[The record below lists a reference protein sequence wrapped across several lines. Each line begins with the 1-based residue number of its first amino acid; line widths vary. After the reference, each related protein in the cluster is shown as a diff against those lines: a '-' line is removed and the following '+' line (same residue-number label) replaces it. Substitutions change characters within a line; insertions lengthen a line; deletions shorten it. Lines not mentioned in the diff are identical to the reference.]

1 MLGGE
6 IFLLGSNTVNLLCK
20 CGKFCYLSNLIS
32 FILKMCLV
40 INVIPQLPRG
50 SGIICANDTCKVQR
64 TANGLPSLCV
74 VLITLFSS
82 LWTASVIV
90 AHSGCLSHSLATEPT
105 LLLPSSSKMK
115 VKGIFF
121 FKGLSWDSGKPASG
135 FQPILRVTSISSAA
149 PTVQLPLRPASLTK
163 ARAHEG
169 KPRIMAPAPPPLPP
183 NSSL

>member
-6 IFLLGSNTVNLLCK
+6 IFLLGSNSVNLLCK

-32 FILKMCLV
+32 LILKMCLV

-105 LLLPSSSKMK
+105 LLSPNSSKMK

-121 FKGLSWDSGKPASG
+121 LKIVLGLREASFWISANPQG
-135 FQPILRVTSISSAA
+135 YLYFQCGPYSATPSTPCISDQGQG
-149 PTVQLPLRPASLTK
+149 T
-163 ARAHEG
+163 
-169 KPRIMAPAPPPLPP
+169 
-183 NSSL
+183 